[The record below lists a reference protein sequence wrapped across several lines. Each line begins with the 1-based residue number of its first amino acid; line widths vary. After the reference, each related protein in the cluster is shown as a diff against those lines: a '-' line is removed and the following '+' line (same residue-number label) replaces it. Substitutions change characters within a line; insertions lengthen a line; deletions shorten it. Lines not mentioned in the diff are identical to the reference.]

1 MNYESSAKQILNV
14 LGKDNIQS
22 ATHCMTRL
30 RFVLKDEAGIDD
42 ERVKKIPGVMGVM
55 RKGGQY
61 QIIIGNEVAKC
72 FAELKKLGVASSDEP
87 AEKPKEKMTLKGVGN
102 AILDYISGSMS
113 ALIPALI
120 GGGMIRVLLMILS
133 LCGVINESHD
143 RRRCRRCA
151 DRAVLPGGVYI
162 FAVPSP
168 LSLPQFIS
176 ESGGSNFTHA
186 LIVAAVSVIVT
197 ALITWFT
204 TDPEDGSEP
213 SQPEIEEVTPQA
225 EAGFH
230 DTRKIASPLSG
241 QIIPL
246 AQVNDATFAEE
257 MMGKGMAVIPDE
269 GVVYAPFDGTVEALF
284 LTGHAIGLKSEG
296 GVQLLIRFD
305 LDAIR
310 QAGYD
315 VTTPVIVTNSN
326 DYIDVIGKE
335 GAHADATQPLLY
347 VM

>member
-102 AILDYISGSMS
+102 AVLDYISGSMS

-162 FAVPSP
+162 CRSFA
-168 LSLPQFIS
+168 
-176 ESGGSNFTHA
+176 A
-186 LIVAAVSVIVT
+186 LAAAVR
-197 ALITWFT
+197 L
-204 TDPEDGSEP
+204 
-213 SQPEIEEVTPQA
+213 
-225 EAGFH
+225 
-230 DTRKIASPLSG
+230 
-241 QIIPL
+241 
-246 AQVNDATFAEE
+246 
-257 MMGKGMAVIPDE
+257 
-269 GVVYAPFDGTVEALF
+269 
-284 LTGHAIGLKSEG
+284 
-296 GVQLLIRFD
+296 
-305 LDAIR
+305 
-310 QAGYD
+310 
-315 VTTPVIVTNSN
+315 
-326 DYIDVIGKE
+326 
-335 GAHADATQPLLY
+335 
-347 VM
+347 

>member
-87 AEKPKEKMTLKGVGN
+87 AEKSKEK
-102 AILDYISGSMS
+102 LDAQGRRQRHPGLYLRKHVRADPGIDR
-113 ALIPALI
+113 

-162 FAVPSP
+162 CRSFA
-168 LSLPQFIS
+168 
-176 ESGGSNFTHA
+176 A
-186 LIVAAVSVIVT
+186 LAAAVH
-197 ALITWFT
+197 L
-204 TDPEDGSEP
+204 
-213 SQPEIEEVTPQA
+213 
-225 EAGFH
+225 
-230 DTRKIASPLSG
+230 
-241 QIIPL
+241 
-246 AQVNDATFAEE
+246 
-257 MMGKGMAVIPDE
+257 
-269 GVVYAPFDGTVEALF
+269 
-284 LTGHAIGLKSEG
+284 
-296 GVQLLIRFD
+296 
-305 LDAIR
+305 
-310 QAGYD
+310 
-315 VTTPVIVTNSN
+315 
-326 DYIDVIGKE
+326 
-335 GAHADATQPLLY
+335 
-347 VM
+347 

>member
-1 MNYESSAKQILNV
+1 
-14 LGKDNIQS
+14 
-22 ATHCMTRL
+22 
-30 RFVLKDEAGIDD
+30 
-42 ERVKKIPGVMGVM
+42 
-55 RKGGQY
+55 
-61 QIIIGNEVAKC
+61 
-72 FAELKKLGVASSDEP
+72 
-87 AEKPKEKMTLKGVGN
+87 
-102 AILDYISGSMS
+102 
-113 ALIPALI
+113 
-120 GGGMIRVLLMILS
+120 MIRVLLMILS

-162 FAVPSP
+162 CRSFA
-168 LSLPQFIS
+168 
-176 ESGGSNFTHA
+176 A
-186 LIVAAVSVIVT
+186 LATAVHLFVT

-241 QIIPL
+241 QIIPF

-284 LTGHAIGLKSEG
+284 PTGHAIGLKSEG

-335 GAHADATQPLLY
+335 SAHADAMQPLLY

>member
-1 MNYESSAKQILNV
+1 
-14 LGKDNIQS
+14 
-22 ATHCMTRL
+22 
-30 RFVLKDEAGIDD
+30 
-42 ERVKKIPGVMGVM
+42 M
-55 RKGGQY
+55 R
-61 QIIIGNEVAKC
+61 A
-72 FAELKKLGVASSDEP
+72 
-87 AEKPKEKMTLKGVGN
+87 M
-102 AILDYISGSMS
+102 
-113 ALIPALI
+113 I
-120 GGGMIRVLLMILS
+120 GGGVAGVLIGLFS
-133 LCGVINESHD
+133 LE
-143 RRRCRRCA
+143 A
-151 DRAVLPGGVYI
+151 YT

-186 LIVAAVSVIVT
+186 LIVT

-284 LTGHAIGLKSEG
+284 PTGHAIGLKSEG
-296 GVQLLIRFD
+296 GVQLLIHIGLDTVNLNGQHFTPAVKNGDSVKVGDVLIRFD

-326 DYIDVIGKE
+326 DYIDVIRKE
-335 GAHADATQPLLY
+335 GAHADA
-347 VM
+347 M

>member
-1 MNYESSAKQILNV
+1 
-14 LGKDNIQS
+14 
-22 ATHCMTRL
+22 
-30 RFVLKDEAGIDD
+30 
-42 ERVKKIPGVMGVM
+42 M
-55 RKGGQY
+55 R
-61 QIIIGNEVAKC
+61 A
-72 FAELKKLGVASSDEP
+72 
-87 AEKPKEKMTLKGVGN
+87 M
-102 AILDYISGSMS
+102 
-113 ALIPALI
+113 I
-120 GGGMIRVLLMILS
+120 GGGVAGVLIGLFS
-133 LCGVINESHD
+133 LE
-143 RRRCRRCA
+143 A
-151 DRAVLPGGVYI
+151 YT
-162 FAVPSP
+162 FAAPSS

-186 LIVAAVSVIVT
+186 LIVAAVSVVVT
-197 ALITWFT
+197 TLITWFT

-225 EAGFH
+225 GAGFH

-296 GVQLLIRFD
+296 GVQLLIHFD
-305 LDAIR
+305 LDVIR

-335 GAHADATQPLLY
+335 GAHADAMQPLLY